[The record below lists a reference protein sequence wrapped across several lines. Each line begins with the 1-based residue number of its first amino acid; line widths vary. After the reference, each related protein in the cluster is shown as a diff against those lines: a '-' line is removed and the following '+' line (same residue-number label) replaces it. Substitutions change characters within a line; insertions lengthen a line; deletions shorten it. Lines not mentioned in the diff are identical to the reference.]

1 MALAGL
7 PSTVQVEKNSGDWV
21 GERTHEPPRAKGPR
35 TRRLSCHLCSG
46 LCCSDC
52 FLIKSLSLSLSLSDQ
67 STSFFEDRS
76 SGMIDPTTFS
86 HRTSPCIHARTAP
99 DAAAPACTA
108 WSALHDEEWSALNTM
123 SAASTRQISNRA
135 ARKEKDQRAC
145 SRPQLE
151 AHIRSPNE
159 RPTRSRHSKEH
170 GEERPSYRCEPD
182 VGKSQELSVREKM
195 PQTLLLGPA
204 PSVAASTSGRE
215 SHHRRNT
222 ASSPPC
228 EETQPRAWADR
239 LQGTR
244 QTREQDEKPVR
255 TAGRTEAE
263 PAGPTPGWEERWT
276 RRQETRGSV
285 GRAPDA
291 APVGKESAPSAR
303 NDAVLPDYHL
313 DAHRVGA
320 AVRLPEP
327 VVTGQSIPRTR
338 HELRDGAPHVSGR

>member
-1 MALAGL
+1 MHTQAHVHVRAQT
-7 PSTVQVEKNSGDWV
+7 PAHAHAHVQADTADNTAD
-21 GERTHEPPRAKGPR
+21 THACMHARAHARAR
-35 TRRLSCHLCSG
+35 TRARMHKAKNTA
-46 LCCSDC
+46 DTADTAKNTADTA
-52 FLIKSLSLSLSLSDQ
+52 KS
-67 STSFFEDRS
+67 T
-76 SGMIDPTTFS
+76 G
-86 HRTSPCIHARTAP
+86 RT
-99 DAAAPACTA
+99 
-108 WSALHDEEWSALNTM
+108 
-123 SAASTRQISNRA
+123 
-135 ARKEKDQRAC
+135 
-145 SRPQLE
+145 
-151 AHIRSPNE
+151 
-159 RPTRSRHSKEH
+159 
-170 GEERPSYRCEPD
+170 PSYRCEPD